1 MDTRAG
7 NSKNSLKIEDLRV
20 YQLARELSRQV
31 WDVYSKLDWHEKKI
45 IGDQFIRSVDS
56 VGANIAEGSGSISAF
71 SITIN

>member
-45 IGDQFIRSVDS
+45 IGDQFIRSVD
-56 VGANIAEGSGSISAF
+56 
-71 SITIN
+71 